1 MSDQVLGAFTLTL
14 IAGLCTAIGGLVVF
28 FSNIKSDKF
37 LNFSMS
43 FAAGVMLFVS
53 FLEMLPDAQEQLSTS
68 YGNYSGGFLT
78 LGLFLT
84 GMIMVYLLDKLL
96 PSFFADN
103 NKTHVSIKNSDGLY
117 RTGLLVAIALAI
129 HNFPEG
135 IATFLTSI
143 NDINMGITI
152 ALAIALHNI
161 PEGISVA
168 TPIYYSTGNKWKAFR
183 YSLFSGLAEPLGA
196 LIVFMILGDSASDE
210 VLSCSFALIAGIM
223 VYISLDCLLPSS
235 WELGDRKTSL
245 LGLLLGMLIMGI
257 SLIMI

>member
-1 MSDQVLGAFTLTL
+1 
-14 IAGLCTAIGGLVVF
+14 
-28 FSNIKSDKF
+28 
-37 LNFSMS
+37 
-43 FAAGVMLFVS
+43 
-53 FLEMLPDAQEQLSTS
+53 
-68 YGNYSGGFLT
+68 
-78 LGLFLT
+78 
-84 GMIMVYLLDKLL
+84 
-96 PSFFADN
+96 
-103 NKTHVSIKNSDGLY
+103 
-117 RTGLLVAIALAI
+117 
-129 HNFPEG
+129 
-135 IATFLTSI
+135 
-143 NDINMGITI
+143 MGITI

-210 VLSCSFALIAGIM
+210 ILSCSFALIAGIM